1 MRPLLP
7 EIVEAVHSNLS
18 IESNNSIHLCT
29 ILGLL
34 FALAEYYPMELDE
47 LELLAPLIKL
57 CLDLL
62 YQPTIRDA
70 TFVVIMEGFLR
81 CMLSVSLPQRL
92 RQQIAAISLS
102 KLTLSSVQRV
112 LYTLSLLV
120 TTLNMAAI
128 ARLQRRFRLFF
139 FVTFVVAQL
148 SLFSGSP
155 FDDERMSISALER
168 LSFFIHRLR
177 TGAREERGILSSYA
191 SYELV
196 LDEIS

>member
-120 TTLNMAAI
+120 TALNM